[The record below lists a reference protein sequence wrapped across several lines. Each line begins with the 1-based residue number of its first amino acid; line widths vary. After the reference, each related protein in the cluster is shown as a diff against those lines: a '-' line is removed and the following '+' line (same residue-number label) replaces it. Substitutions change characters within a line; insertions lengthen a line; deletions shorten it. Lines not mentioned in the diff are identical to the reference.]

1 MRIPILPLSVLLLA
15 LWAGCGREE
24 RFQLPP
30 DLGRGL
36 PPADSL
42 RTILNWLSQ
51 QKSYAAETLHFHY
64 MYEYIRTLARQ
75 KPDTLPALVQALRSW
90 AQKSQYPLGEGVAAL
105 GEAVRWRSQ
114 GQYDSALSRAQVALR
129 IFQEKKRSD
138 YEGKTYNLIGFIHYA
153 QGQYAEALEAS
164 QKALSIHE
172 RIGDQQGIATSYNN
186 IGLIHAAQGRY
197 AEALESYQKALTI
210 RERIGD
216 QQGIAACYGNIGNIH
231 YAQGRYAEAL
241 ESYQKALA
249 IHERIGDQKGIA
261 SSYNNIGNIHR
272 AQGRYAEALEALQKA
287 LTIFER
293 IGDQQGVA
301 SSYNNIGNIHRAQ
314 GRYAEALEALQKA
327 LTIRERIGD
336 LQGIATSYNDIGK
349 IHYAQGRYAETL
361 EAYQKALTVRE
372 RIGDLQ
378 GIATSYNNIG
388 NIHYAQGRYAE
399 ALEAY
404 QKALTIRER
413 IGNQQGI
420 ASCYHNIGNTHAAQ
434 GRYTEALEALQKALT
449 IYERINDQRGV
460 TTSYTDLGTLYQA
473 QGLYAIARS
482 YFQKALPIAQ
492 ALQLQDELDDIYLNL
507 AQTDSALAA
516 SGLTHLWKSA
526 YLHHRLY
533 AAYKD
538 SVLNEASI
546 RKQAQLES
554 QYEYDKKI
562 SLLKAQQEKERALAQ
577 AQLQRQKTERNALLT
592 ILAVVLLALSTM
604 TYYQILL
611 RRKNRLIQQQAQELQ
626 QKNAELQSINQALTE
641 SNKIIQAQAEELIAK
656 NAELTTL
663 NTELNAT
670 NKALSESY
678 LTIQQ
683 QAQELAQKN
692 EEILDSIRYAKRI
705 QQAILPSEERRHR
718 LLPDSFL
725 IYQPRDIVAGD
736 FYWLEETDHYIFLAV
751 ADATGHGVPGA
762 FVSLVCASALNRT
775 VRQEGLDSP
784 AAILTRAK
792 TIITQVLTQEG
803 THLRDGMDIALIRL
817 EKNAPTRLT
826 YAGANRPLWIISSQ
840 KELIELP
847 PTRQPIGFTD
857 TEKPFEEHEIDL
869 SSRLPAMLYAF
880 TDGFIDQVGGPK
892 GRKLM
897 SKGLREILLEISHK
911 PCPEQEDHLQRF
923 FTAWK
928 GEWPQLDDVT
938 LIGVRLG

>member
-1 MRIPILPLSVLLLA
+1 MNLTILARSALILLLLSIA
-15 LWAGCGREE
+15 CEGGRKST
-24 RFQLPP
+24 FQLPP
-30 DLGRGL
+30 DLGKGL
-36 PPADSL
+36 RPADSL
-42 RTILNWLSQ
+42 RAVLNYLEGRQ
-51 QKSYAAETLHFHY
+51 EYQAETLRFDY
-64 MYEYIRTLARQ
+64 MYEYIRTLAPQ
-75 KPDTLPALVQALRSW
+75 KPDTLPTLVQALRSW
-90 AQKSQYPLGEGVAAL
+90 AQKSRYPLGEGVATL

-129 IFQEKKRSD
+129 IFQEKERLD
-138 YEGKTYNLIGFIHYA
+138 YEGKTYNLIGIIHYA
-153 QGQYAEALEAS
+153 QGRYAKALES
-164 QKALSIHE
+164 YQKALAIFE
-172 RIGDQQGIATSYNN
+172 RIGDQQGIADCYNN
-186 IGLIHAAQGRY
+186 IGNIHADQGQY
-197 AEALESYQKALTI
+197 DEALESYQKALTI

-216 QQGIAACYGNIGNIH
+216 QQGIASSYNLIGIIHYFQGRYAEALEAFQKALTIRERIGDQQGIAGSYNNIGVIHKSQGRYVEALEAFQKALTILERIGDQQKIAECHNNIGTIH
-231 YAQGRYAEAL
+231 ADQGRYAEAL

-249 IHERIGDQKGIA
+249 IRERIGDQRGIA
-261 SSYNNIGNIHR
+261 ASYNNIGAINVD
-272 AQGRYAEALEALQKA
+272 QGRY
-287 LTIFER
+287 
-293 IGDQQGVA
+293 D
-301 SSYNNIGNIHRAQ
+301 
-314 GRYAEALEALQKA
+314 
-327 LTIRERIGD
+327 
-336 LQGIATSYNDIGK
+336 
-349 IHYAQGRYAETL
+349 
-361 EAYQKALTVRE
+361 
-372 RIGDLQ
+372 
-378 GIATSYNNIG
+378 
-388 NIHYAQGRYAE
+388 E

-413 IGNQQGI
+413 IGDQRGI
-420 ASCYHNIGNTHAAQ
+420 ATSYNNIGNIHYVQ
-434 GRYTEALEALQKALT
+434 GRYAKALKAFQKALA
-449 IYERINDQRGV
+449 ISEHIGDQESIAL
-460 TTSYTDLGTLYQA
+460 SYDNIGILYQA
-473 QGLYAIARS
+473 QDLYAIARS

-492 ALQLQDELDDIYLNL
+492 SLGLQDQLDNIYLHL

-538 SVLNEASI
+538 SVRNEESI

-577 AQLQRQKTERNALLT
+577 AQFQRQKAERNALLA

-604 TYYQILL
+604 AYFQILL
-611 RRKNRLIQQQAQELQ
+611 RRKNRLIQQQAHQLEL
-626 QKNAELQSINQALTE
+626 KNAELQTINQALTD
-641 SNKIIQAQAEELIAK
+641 SNNLIQAQAQELIIK

-663 NTELNAT
+663 NAELNAT
-670 NKALSESY
+670 NKALSNSY
-678 LTIQQ
+678 LTIQH

-692 EEILDSIRYAKRI
+692 EEILDSIRYAERI
-705 QQAILPSEERRHR
+705 QRAILPSEERRHR

-762 FVSLVCASALNRT
+762 FVSLVCANALNRT
-775 VRQEGLDSP
+775 LRQEGLSSP

-792 TIITQVLTQEG
+792 TIVTQVLTQEG
-803 THLRDGMDIALIRL
+803 THLRDGMDLALIRL
-817 EKNAPTRLT
+817 EKNTPARLT

-840 KELIELP
+840 KELVELP

-897 SKGLREILLEISHK
+897 TKGLREILPEVSHR

>member
-1 MRIPILPLSVLLLA
+1 MGASAPKKGQNKLSPTDSPEGCLPLDMRMPILPFSVLLLA
-15 LWAGCGREE
+15 LWASCEQE
-24 RFQLPP
+24 KRFQLPP
-30 DLGRGL
+30 DLGCGL
-36 PPADSL
+36 KPADSIRAVL
-42 RTILNWLSQ
+42 DWLSK
-51 QKSYAAETLHFHY
+51 QKAYEAETLRFHY
-64 MYEYIRTLARQ
+64 MYEYIWTLARQ

-105 GEAVRWRSQ
+105 GEAVRWRIQ
-114 GQYDSALSRAQVALR
+114 GQYDSALSQAQTALR
-129 IFQEKKRSD
+129 IFQEKQRSD
-138 YEGKTYNLIGFIHYA
+138 YEGKTYHLIGLIRYV
-153 QGQYAEALEAS
+153 QGQYAEALEAF
-164 QKALSIHE
+164 
-172 RIGDQQGIATSYNN
+172 
-186 IGLIHAAQGRY
+186 
-197 AEALESYQKALTI
+197 QKALTI
-210 RERIGD
+210 QERIGD

-231 YAQGRYAEAL
+231 RAQGRYAEAL
-241 ESYQKALA
+241 ESYQKALT
-249 IHERIGDQKGIA
+249 IYECIGNQQGIA

-272 AQGRYAEALEALQKA
+272 TQGRYAEALEAHQKA

-293 IGDQQGVA
+293 IGEQQGVA
-301 SSYNNIGNIHRAQ
+301 SSYNNIGNIHRTQ
-314 GRYAEALEALQKA
+314 GRYAEALEAHQKA
-327 LTIRERIGD
+327 LTIQERIGD
-336 LQGIATSYNDIGK
+336 LQGIATSYNNIGN
-349 IHYAQGRYAETL
+349 IRYAQGRYAEAL
-361 EAYQKALTVRE
+361 EAHQKALTIRE

-388 NIHYAQGRYAE
+388 NIHYAQGQYAEALEAFQKALAIRERIGDLQGIASLYNNIGLIHADQGRYAE

-404 QKALTIRER
+404 QKALAI
-413 IGNQQGI
+413 
-420 ASCYHNIGNTHAAQ
+420 H
-434 GRYTEALEALQKALT
+434 
-449 IYERINDQRGV
+449 ERINDQRGIAL
-460 TTSYTDLGTLYQA
+460 SYTNIGTLYQA
-473 QGLYAIARS
+473 QGLYTIARS
-482 YFQKALPIAQ
+482 YFQKALALAQ
-492 ALQLQDELDDIYLNL
+492 LLQLHDDLDEIYLHL

-533 AAYKD
+533 TAYKD

-562 SLLKAQQEKERALAQ
+562 SLLKAQQDKERALAH

-604 TYYQILL
+604 AYYQILL
-611 RRKNRLIQQQAQELQ
+611 RRKNRLIQEQAQQLQ

-641 SNKIIQAQAEELIAK
+641 SNKIIQAQAAELIAK

-663 NTELNAT
+663 NTELNTT
-670 NKALSESY
+670 NKALSDSY
-678 LTIQQ
+678 LTIQK
-683 QAQELAQKN
+683 QAQELVQKN
-692 EEILDSIRYAKRI
+692 EEILDSIHYAKRI

-736 FYWLEETDHYIFLAV
+736 FYWLEETDQYIFLAV

-762 FVSLVCASALNRT
+762 FVSLVCASALNQALQ
-775 VRQEGLDSP
+775 QEGLNSP

-792 TIITQVLTQEG
+792 TIVTQVLTQEG

-817 EKNAPTRLT
+817 EKNTPARLT
-826 YAGANRPLWIISSQ
+826 YAGANRPLWIISHQ

-911 PCPEQEDHLQRF
+911 PCPEQEEHIQRF